1 MSEADKMFE
10 NLGYKKYTSD
20 DCVMYMK
27 DLFMITFVIDN
38 KTFVTEYKQG
48 DYNFPK
54 VRPFEV
60 NMQEL
65 QTINMK
71 VKELRLDMILMLVI
85 LNYINDCK
93 KIGKEKLAVSLS
105 GRLFSYFLCVPLPI
119 FAGLI
124 LIEVL

>member
-1 MSEADKMFE
+1 MSEADKMFIKNGWSKNIKE
-10 NLGYKKYTSD
+10 GIEEFID
-20 DCVMYMK
+20 DNNYIQF
-27 DLFMITFVIDN
+27 DLTIERFTCN
-38 KTFVTEYKQG
+38 CYLS
-48 DYNFPK
+48 
-54 VRPFEV
+54 V
-60 NMQEL
+60 NEL
-65 QTINMK
+65 QAINMK
-71 VKELRLDMILMLVI
+71 VKEMRMDMILMLVI

>member
-1 MSEADKMFE
+1 MKQIRCLKNGWTKIIREGIEEFI
-10 NLGYKKYTSD
+10 D
-20 DCVMYMK
+20 DDNNYIHF
-27 DLFMITFVIDN
+27 DLVIERFTCN
-38 KTFVTEYKQG
+38 CYLSAK
-48 DYNFPK
+48 
-54 VRPFEV
+54 
-60 NMQEL
+60 EL
-65 QTINMK
+65 QAINKK

-124 LIEVL
+124 LREVL

>member
-10 NLGYKKYTSD
+10 KLGYKKYISD

-27 DLFMITFVIDN
+27 DLFMITFIIDN

>member
-10 NLGYKKYTSD
+10 KLGYKKYTSD

-27 DLFMITFVIDN
+27 DLFMITFIIDN

-54 VRPFEV
+54 VKPFEV

-124 LIEVL
+124 LI

>member
-1 MSEADKMFE
+1 MSEADRYFI
-10 NLGYKKYTSD
+10 KKGFS
-20 DCVMYMK
+20 K
-27 DLFMITFVIDN
+27 VI
-38 KTFVTEYKQG
+38 KQG
-48 DYNFPK
+48 IEEFTDDDGNYIHFDLVIERFTCNCYLSAK
-54 VRPFEV
+54 
-60 NMQEL
+60 EL
-65 QTINMK
+65 QAINKK

-124 LIEVL
+124 LREVL

>member
-10 NLGYKKYTSD
+10 KLGYKKYISD
-20 DCVMYMK
+20 DCIMYMK
-27 DLFMITFVIDN
+27 DLFMITFIIDN

-65 QTINMK
+65 QAINMK

-124 LIEVL
+124 LMEVL

>member
-93 KIGKEKLAVSLS
+93 KIGKEKLAVPLS

>member
-1 MSEADKMFE
+1 MSEADKMFINSGWIKIIKE
-10 NLGYKKYTSD
+10 GIEEY
-20 DCVMYMK
+20 
-27 DLFMITFVIDN
+27 IDN
-38 KTFVTEYKQG
+38 DNNYIHFDLVIERFTCNCYLSVK
-48 DYNFPK
+48 
-54 VRPFEV
+54 
-60 NMQEL
+60 EL
-65 QTINMK
+65 QAINKK

-124 LIEVL
+124 LREVL